1 MPRRATVAKL
11 CCVLAA
17 LAAFTWTTAPY
28 SDRLLH
34 ARARRS
40 LFGPNRTSSFFAA
53 SLPDSL
59 KPPSIDLS
67 RTFLS
72 LIAADID
79 ADGDLD
85 VVGIDEF
92 RKLVVWEN
100 DGTGH
105 LTRKHPTQRDG
116 AGASRA
122 LPWVIDQP
130 ATTQAS
136 MYHRS
141 APLGVLMVRCADAC
155 GYLPRSNATTAGP
168 LSPTISTN
176 SPRAPPAPNV

>member
-1 MPRRATVAKL
+1 MPRRTTVAKL
-11 CCVLAA
+11 CCLLAA
-17 LAAFTWTTAPY
+17 LAAFSWTTAPRG
-28 SDRLLH
+28 DRLFH
-34 ARARRS
+34 ARVRGS
-40 LFGPNRTSSFFAA
+40 LFGLSRTSSFVAA

-92 RKLVVWEN
+92 RRLVVWEN
-100 DGTGH
+100 DGTGQ
-105 LTRKHPTQRDG
+105 LTRKSPTQPDG

-122 LPWVIDQP
+122 LPWVADQP

-136 MYHRS
+136 MHHRS
-141 APLGVLMVRCADAC
+141 APLDVSMARCADAC
-155 GYLPRSNATTAGP
+155 GYLPRSSAVASGP
-168 LSPTISTN
+168 LSPTLSTN